1 MMLHFLQYVIYF
13 NVFLHFYIL
22 MLASFYRQVMS
33 QKRFETIIR
42 AMRFDEYETRE
53 DRQAEN
59 R

>member
-1 MMLHFLQYVIYF
+1 
-13 NVFLHFYIL
+13 